1 MNQIKNILL
10 TNQWFLYP
18 YVSLLS
24 FSTMIL
30 LVLKKNDIQYAI
42 NKLNTPLFD
51 SVFKYA
57 TTLAEGISIGSVIL
71 LTLFIRIR
79 WTFVVVIA
87 LLYNT
92 LIIFALKNFVFKEV
106 ARPKVFFSQIPSWH
120 TIEGVKLH
128 TNMSFPSGHTAA
140 AFCMF
145 FALAIT
151 LRNKKLGFILFIL
164 SFMVGY
170 SRMYLSQHY
179 LRDVVV
185 GSVIGITMAIL
196 AYLTTQNTRQINQIS
211 WLDKSLPQLLSKS

>member
-1 MNQIKNILL
+1 MNQIKNILI
-10 TNQWFLYP
+10 TNRWFLYP
-18 YVSLLS
+18 YVTLLS
-24 FSTMIL
+24 FSSVL
-30 LVLKKNDIQYAI
+30 LLMVKKNDIQYAI
-42 NKLNTPLFD
+42 NKLNNPLFD
-51 SVFKYA
+51 GIFKYA
-57 TTLAEGISIGSVIL
+57 TTLAEGLSIAAVII
-71 LTLFIRIR
+71 LTLCIRIR
-79 WTFVVVIA
+79 WTFVVVLA

-92 LIIFALKNFVFKEV
+92 VIVFFLKNFVFKEV
-106 ARPKVFFSQIPSWH
+106 ARPKVFFSQVPSWH

-128 TNMSFPSGHTAA
+128 ANMSFPSGHTAA

-151 LRNKKLGFILFIL
+151 LRNKKLGFIFFIL

-196 AYLTTQNTRQINQIS
+196 AYITTQNTKQINHIS
-211 WLDKSLPQLLSKS
+211 WLDKSLPQLLSK